1 MNVSRDSKFYIIK
14 SPSRFCWIEI
24 KEKQKNKKT
33 KTKNR
38 ETSMASS
45 ACTKPS
51 FPSTF
56 IVSSSK
62 PKSKLCNVSFN
73 NKTSTIA
80 IFRGLSH
87 SNSPNFQRSLVVNN
101 VLKTVD
107 PAQTSVLSSSSE
119 DVGVRATILVSE
131 KLGDAGIQVLRRFG
145 HVECAYDLS
154 QEELCTKISC
164 CDALIVRS
172 GTKVTRE
179 VFEAAKGR
187 LKVVGRAGVGI
198 DNVDLQAATEFGCLV
213 VNAPTANTIAAAEH
227 GIALLAAM
235 ARNVAQADASIKAG
249 KWERNKYVGVS
260 MVGKTL
266 AVMGFGK
273 VGSEVA
279 RRAKGLGMN
288 VIAHDPYAPA
298 DRARAVG
305 VDLVSFDEAISTA
318 DFISLHM
325 PLTPTTNKIFN
336 DNTFA
341 KMKKGVRIVN
351 VARGGVIDEDAL
363 VRALDSGMVAQAA
376 LDVFTEE
383 PPSKDSKLVQHQNVT
398 VTPHLGASTKEA
410 QEGVAIEIAEAV
422 LGALKGELSATAV
435 NAPMVAPEVLTELS
449 PYVVLAEKL
458 GRLAVQLVC
467 GGNGIKSVKVVYRS
481 ARGPDDLDTR
491 LLRAMVTKG
500 IIEPISNTIV
510 NLVNADFIAKQKGL
524 RISEERVVVDSSPEL
539 PVDSIQVQ
547 ISSVES
553 KFASAVSEGGQI
565 SIEGKVKFGVPHLT
579 CVGSF
584 DVDVSLEGNLI
595 LCRQVDQPG
604 MIGRVGNILAE
615 QNVNVNFMSVGRTS
629 RGKKAI
635 MAIGVDE
642 EPNKDA
648 LHNIGTVPAIEE
660 FVFLKL

>member
-1 MNVSRDSKFYIIK
+1 MV
-14 SPSRFCWIEI
+14 
-24 KEKQKNKKT
+24 
-33 KTKNR
+33 
-38 ETSMASS
+38 
-45 ACTKPS
+45 
-51 FPSTF
+51 
-56 IVSSSK
+56 
-62 PKSKLCNVSFN
+62 
-73 NKTSTIA
+73 
-80 IFRGLSH
+80 
-87 SNSPNFQRSLVVNN
+87 NS

-107 PAQTSVLSSSSE
+107 QTKQTTQTNNVVSVVNDE
-119 DVGVRATILVSE
+119 NEKPTILVSE
-131 KLGDAGIQVLRRFG
+131 KLGEAGLQVLRQLG
-145 HVECAYDLS
+145 HVECAYNLSPEDL
-154 QEELCTKISC
+154 CKKISS

-172 GTKVTRE
+172 GTKVTRQ
-179 VFEAAKGR
+179 VFEAGKGK

-235 ARNVAQADASIKAG
+235 ARNVSQADASLKAG
-249 KWERNKYVGVS
+249 KWLRNKYVGVS

-266 AVMGFGK
+266 AIMGFGK

-305 VDLVSFDEAISTA
+305 VELVSFDQAISTA

-325 PLTPTTNKIFN
+325 PLTPTTNKVFN

-341 KMKKGVRIVN
+341 KMKKGVRIIN

-363 VRALDSGMVAQAA
+363 VKALDSGIVAQAA

-383 PPSKDSKLVQHQNVT
+383 PPAKDSKLVQHENVIA
-398 VTPHLGASTKEA
+398 TPHLGASTKEA

-422 LGALKGELSATAV
+422 VGALNGELSATAV
-435 NAPMVAPEVLTELS
+435 NAPMVAPEVLSELA

-458 GRLAVQLVC
+458 GRLAVQLVS
-467 GGNGIKSVKVVYRS
+467 GGSGIQSVKVVYRS

-491 LLRAMVTKG
+491 LLRAMITKG

-510 NLVNADFIAKQKGL
+510 NLVNADYIAKQKGL
-524 RISEERVVVDSSPEL
+524 RISEERVVVDASPEL
-539 PVDSIQVQ
+539 PVESIQIQ
-547 ISSVES
+547 ISNVES
-553 KFASAVSEGGQI
+553 KFASAVSETGQI
-565 SIEGKVKFGVPHLT
+565 SIDGKVKYGTPHLT

-584 DVDVSLEGNLI
+584 GVDVSLEGNLI
-595 LCRQVDQPG
+595 LCRQTDQPG
-604 MIGRVGNILAE
+604 MIGKVGNILGE
-615 QNVNVNFMSVGRTS
+615 KNVNVSFMSVGRTS
-629 RGKKAI
+629 RRKKAL

-642 EPNKDA
+642 EPNKEA
-648 LHNIGTVPAIEE
+648 LENIGAVPAIEE